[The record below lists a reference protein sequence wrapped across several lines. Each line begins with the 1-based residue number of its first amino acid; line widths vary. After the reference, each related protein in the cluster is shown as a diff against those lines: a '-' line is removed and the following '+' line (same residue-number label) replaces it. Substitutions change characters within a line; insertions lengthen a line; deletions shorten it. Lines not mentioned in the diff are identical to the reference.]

1 MPTIAIRLPK
11 PLEWQ
16 RQVKHERKRFNV
28 VAVGRRAGKTTMGID
43 FVCEPNVMQ
52 HPVGWFA
59 PNYKSMTEVWQ
70 LLVRTLEPITKRIS
84 VQDHRIETVAGGTV
98 ELWSLDGKMPARGRK
113 YKRVIVDECAF
124 VPNLVD
130 IWNFA
135 IRPTLAD
142 LKGDA
147 YFLSTPMGLN
157 GFWQLYQKGGSE
169 EDWQAWQMSSYVGNV
184 PASEIDDMV
193 RSLPERVVAQEIRAQ
208 FLEDGGAVFR
218 NVVEATTGKVKQ
230 REPGHQYI
238 MGADFARTNDFTVL
252 TVIDVTD
259 KTMVYLDRFT
269 NVDYATQIDRLTA
282 LNKRYECDAIVAEAN
297 NMGGPLVEQMQWA
310 GLPVQP
316 FTTTNATKA
325 QIIQGLALALEQ
337 QEIHLLDD
345 NTLRNELLAY
355 TIETLP
361 SGLLRYGAPAGLH
374 DDTVMSLALA
384 LYGCSTTGPLL
395 W

>member
-16 RQVKHERKRFNV
+16 QQVKRERKRFNV

-43 FVCEPNVMQ
+43 FVCEPSVMRE
-52 HPVGWFA
+52 PVGWFA
-59 PNYKSMTEVWQ
+59 PNYKSMVEVWQ
-70 LLVRTLEPITKRIS
+70 LLVRTLEPITQRVSI
-84 VQDHRIETVAGGTV
+84 QDHRIETVAGGTV

-130 IWNFA
+130 VWNYA

-147 YFLSTPMGLN
+147 YFLSTPKGLN
-157 GFWQLYQKGGSE
+157 GFWQLFQKAQSE
-169 EDWQAWQMSSYVGNV
+169 PDWQAWQMSSYVGNV

-193 RSLPERVVAQEIRAQ
+193 RSLPERVVAQEIKAQ

-218 NVVEATTGKVKQ
+218 NVTEATTGKVKQ
-230 REPGHQYI
+230 REPEHQYI

-252 TVIDVTD
+252 SVLDVTD
-259 KTMVYLDRFT
+259 KSMVYLDRFT

-282 LNKRYECDAIVAEAN
+282 LHNKYQCDAIVAEAN

-337 QEIHLLDD
+337 QAVTLLDD
-345 NTLRNELLAY
+345 ATLRNELLAY

-361 SGLLRYGAPAGLH
+361 SGLLRYGAPEGLH

-384 LYGCSTTGPLL
+384 WYGTTTTGPLL

>member
-147 YFLSTPMGLN
+147 YLLSTPMGLN

-193 RSLPERVVAQEIRAQ
+193 RSLPERVVAQEIKAQ

>member
-124 VPNLVD
+124 VPILVD

-193 RSLPERVVAQEIRAQ
+193 RSLPERVVAQEIKAQ

>member
-16 RQVKHERKRFNV
+16 QQVKRERKRFNV
-28 VAVGRRAGKTTMGID
+28 VAVGRRAGKTTMGIGL
-43 FVCEPNVMQ
+43 VCDPAVMKY
-52 HPVGWFA
+52 PVGWFA
-59 PNYKSMTEVWQ
+59 PNYKTMVEVWQ
-70 LLVRTLEPITKRIS
+70 VLVQTLGPITKRVSI
-84 VQDHRIETVAGGTV
+84 QDRRIETIAGGVV
-98 ELWSLDGKMPARGRK
+98 ELWSLDSKLPGRSRK
-113 YKRVIVDECAF
+113 YKRIIVDEGAY

-130 IWNFA
+130 LWNA
-135 IRPTLAD
+135 ALRPTLAD
-142 LKGDA
+142 LRGDA
-147 YFLSTPMGLN
+147 YFFSTPLGLN
-157 GFWQLYQKGGSE
+157 GFWQLYQKAESE
-169 EDWQAWQMSSYVGNV
+169 ADWQSWQMSSYVGNV

-193 RSLPERVVAQEIRAQ
+193 RSLPERVVAQEIKAQ

-218 NVVEATTGKVKQ
+218 NVTEATTGKVKQ
-230 REPGHQYI
+230 REPEHQYI

-252 TVIDVTD
+252 SVLDVTD
-259 KTMVYLDRFT
+259 KSMVYLDRFT

-282 LNKRYECDAIVAEAN
+282 LHNKYQCDAIVAEAN

-337 QEIHLLDD
+337 QAVTLLDD
-345 NTLRNELLAY
+345 ATLRNELLAY

-361 SGLLRYGAPAGLH
+361 SGLLRYGAPEGLH

-384 LYGCSTTGPLL
+384 WYGTTTTGPLL